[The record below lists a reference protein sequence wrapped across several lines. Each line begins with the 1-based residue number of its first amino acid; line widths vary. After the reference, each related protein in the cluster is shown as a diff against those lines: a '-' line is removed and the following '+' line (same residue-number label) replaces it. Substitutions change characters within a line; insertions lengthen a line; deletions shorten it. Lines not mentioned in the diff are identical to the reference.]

1 MKRVLLT
8 LIFTIACAFNA
19 LAQVQSQ
26 RVVFT
31 SSNPPT
37 SCVAG
42 KVYTNPSLSPA
53 KEWIG
58 TSAGTCTLI
67 STGGTVTSV
76 TGTAN
81 QINVATGTTTPALTL
96 SSTIVTPGTLTVT
109 GLTSGRVP
117 IIGAS
122 GLISDDSDLTFATD
136 TLTAT
141 KLGATTLTGTISG
154 GGQQLNNIII
164 GTTTPLAGSFTF
176 GGFGIAGAAGTRV
189 NIRDST
195 GSGTNYGVDSEMSGA
210 AAVNVGGYFSATGAT
225 NNYGLQLSVAAA
237 ANNYSIKSDGTA
249 QSLFAGP
256 IINTGITTDATH
268 TDSTVCQDTTTH
280 QFYFGSGAA
289 GICLGTSSARFK
301 RDIKPLSLGLKQIVG
316 LKPVSFNYLKGY
328 GDEGAR
334 RQVGFIAEEVNKT
347 MPSLVGLDK
356 DGKPQSVDYMG
367 VMVVATQAIKELSA
381 KVDAQQQEIVKLR
394 RMVRQMRK
402 HR

>member
-1 MKRVLLT
+1 
-8 LIFTIACAFNA
+8 
-19 LAQVQSQ
+19 
-26 RVVFT
+26 
-31 SSNPPT
+31 
-37 SCVAG
+37 
-42 KVYTNPSLSPA
+42 
-53 KEWIG
+53 
-58 TSAGTCTLI
+58 
-67 STGGTVTSV
+67 
-76 TGTAN
+76 
-81 QINVATGTTTPALTL
+81 
-96 SSTIVTPGTLTVT
+96 VT